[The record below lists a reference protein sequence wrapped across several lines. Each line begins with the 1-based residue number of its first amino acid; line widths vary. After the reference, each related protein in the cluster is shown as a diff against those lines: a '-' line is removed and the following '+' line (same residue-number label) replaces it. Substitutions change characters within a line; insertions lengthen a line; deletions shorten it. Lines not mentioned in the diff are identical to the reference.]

1 MQNVTFLPSENF
13 ASTNQKNYVFVDEH
27 NRHKRLK
34 GKKIKCDAATTN
46 TWPCSACK
54 RLKLHCVPPTMQFDK
69 GFQSQGLDFQDDY
82 DPHSSGGEEETYIPP
97 PQVQMPGQGYLR
109 RSTSTGS
116 LPHFAG
122 RDHFG
127 VRAAAQLQVAPQTTF
142 MPSLYAGPQPLP
154 VDTSVDFSSSSL
166 YTTPPPGLPP
176 QIPQTDASQAS
187 WRSESPMTTFNTA
200 GVQEVLGQLKIGD
213 SGVASYIHSQSREI
227 AARPAVDE
235 SIGDYERHPIF
246 TPGIYDFAVQIPA
259 EEMPSDADAEYLFDI
274 FFTEVHP
281 YIPVVNKNAFYRQW
295 HGSRESISP
304 LLLEAI
310 LACAGRISG
319 DGRIGLKWLN
329 MASKHLDCFFDV
341 PRISTIQALLLLLKA
356 RESAPQRGYFFRS
369 YISIVT
375 MMAMAKDLGLDRHA
389 DLHKDRHDCRDTPIE
404 CLTKT
409 KVWQACF
416 MLEFMICA
424 PQGRLL
430 HDILFIKE
438 PPKLTS
444 SPGRH
449 LALSSSPVA
458 VDIPASSSVLDMSD
472 RELEIHVNFCY
483 FVELLK
489 LIRGMS
495 DTFARLYAKSDG
507 SASWAG
513 SPDFLAW
520 GPKFDEWLINSPP
533 KLQIDVPVDL
543 NVEMKPPESHFAG
556 NLVIYGHLAKIM
568 FHRPALAFAKNF
580 TATGQWKYHLKA
592 SYDSS
597 RKSVRLTEAILEV
610 HGIRGLMCMLR
621 GINFTIYAILTCT
634 MVNLVAATCPDPEFN
649 SDAREYFSRAM
660 RILEVC
666 IDISASMETKAQIEA
681 LRTAFSED
689 PTQPFVLNAK
699 FPFYSSPSNP
709 RTSPT
714 PSGGSYSPIEVTR
727 SPPLSSTL
735 SIPISQSRMTIS
747 PPGSEQGDSP
757 NPHIVL
763 MAQQP
768 LQQQSQI
775 AQTIPRKAH
784 HHPPPDAGWNPQSIF
799 DHWSTGF
806 PGIASAP
813 LPPST
818 LPSVP
823 ENGLLPMASTYY
835 QPPVVDP
842 GTWQTTVA
850 NVFAGAKRSWQYANQ

>member
-1 MQNVTFLPSENF
+1 MQNITFLPSESF
-13 ASTNQKNYVFVDEH
+13 ASGSQKNYVFVDEH

-34 GKKIKCDAATTN
+34 VMRACEGCRRRKIKCDAATTN

-54 RLKLHCVPPTMQFDK
+54 RLKLNCVPPTMQFDK
-69 GFQSQGLDFQDDY
+69 GFQPQGLDFQDDF
-82 DPHSSGGEEETYIPP
+82 DGPSSGGEEDSYIPAQ
-97 PQVQMPGQGYLR
+97 QVQMPNQGFLR

-116 LPHFAG
+116 LPHFVG

-127 VRAAAQLQVAPQTTF
+127 VRPAAQLQVAPHTTF
-142 MPSLYAGPQPLP
+142 MPSLYSGPQPLP
-154 VDTSVDFSSSSL
+154 VDTSMDFNSGSI
-166 YTTPPPGLPP
+166 YTTPPPALPQ
-176 QIPQTDASQAS
+176 QIPQTEASQAS
-187 WRSESPMTTFNTA
+187 WRSESPLATFNAA
-200 GVQEVLGQLKIGD
+200 GVQEVLNLGQLKIGD

-227 AARPAVDE
+227 ASRPAVDE
-235 SIGDYERHPIF
+235 SIEDYEQHPIF
-246 TPGIYDFAVQIPA
+246 TPGIHDFAVQIPA
-259 EEMPSDADAEYLFDI
+259 DEMPPDEEAEYLFEI
-274 FFTEVHP
+274 FFREVHP

-295 HGSRESISP
+295 TGSRHSISP

-310 LACAGRISG
+310 LACAGRISPEPK
-319 DGRIGLKWLN
+319 IGLKWLN

-375 MMAMAKDLGLDRHA
+375 MMAMAKDLGLDKHA
-389 DLHKDRHDCRDTPIE
+389 DLHKDRHDCVDGPIE

-424 PQGRLL
+424 PQGR
-430 HDILFIKE
+430 HV
-438 PPKLTS
+438 
-444 SPGRH
+444 
-449 LALSSSPVA
+449 ALSSNPVA
-458 VDIPASSSVLDMSD
+458 VDIPASSSVLDMSE
-472 RELEIHVNFCY
+472 RELEIHVHFAY

-495 DTFARLYAKSDG
+495 DIFARLFSQAAS
-507 SASWAG
+507 SSSWAG
-513 SPDFLAW
+513 TPEFLAC
-520 GPKFDEWLINSPP
+520 GPKFDAWLRNLPP
-533 KLQIDVPVDL
+533 KLQIEVPLDPDIPMPRV
-543 NVEMKPPESHFAG
+543 ESHFAG

-568 FHRPALAFAKNF
+568 FHRPALAFARNF
-580 TATGQWKYHLKA
+580 TATGQWKFHLKA

-597 RKSVRLTEAILEV
+597 RTCVRLTEAVLEQYS
-610 HGIRGLMCMLR
+610 IRGLKCMLR
-621 GINFTIYAILTCT
+621 GINFTIYVMLTCT

-660 RILEVC
+660 RILEIC
-666 IDISASMETKAQIEA
+666 IDESASMETKAQIEA
-681 LRTAFSED
+681 LRAAFSED
-689 PTQPFVLNAK
+689 LNQPFVLNAN
-699 FPFYSSPSNP
+699 FPFYSTPSDP

-735 SIPISQSRMTIS
+735 SAPISQSRLTIS

-757 NPHIVL
+757 NPHIVM

-768 LQQQSQI
+768 QLQPSQI
-775 AQTIPRKAH
+775 AQTIPRKH
-784 HHPPPDAGWNPQSIF
+784 HHPPPDAGWNPQRIF
-799 DHWSTGF
+799 DHWNTGF

-818 LPSVP
+818 LPTVP
-823 ENGLLPMASTYY
+823 ENGLVEGIMPATAPYGSLQQSI
-835 QPPVVDP
+835 PVVSPDV
-842 GTWQTTVA
+842 WQNTVA
-850 NVFAGAKRSWQYANQ
+850 HVFAGTKRSWQYANQ